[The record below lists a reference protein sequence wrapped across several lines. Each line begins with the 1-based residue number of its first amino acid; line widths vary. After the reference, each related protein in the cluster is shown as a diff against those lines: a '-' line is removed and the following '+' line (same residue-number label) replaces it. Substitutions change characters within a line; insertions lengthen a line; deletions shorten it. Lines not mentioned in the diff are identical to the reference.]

1 MERVGGVSRGA
12 GGGREVVD
20 KGSCQTVKAL
30 ITRSR
35 GESFNYIRILYF
47 AVLWKR
53 EGISEF
59 R

>member
-1 MERVGGVSRGA
+1 MDGE
-12 GGGREVVD
+12 GREVD
-20 KGSCQTVKAL
+20 KGSCQAVKAL

-35 GESFNYIRILYF
+35 GESFNYIWILYF

-53 EGISEF
+53 EGISKF